1 MFSFFQSF
9 VKGKNL
15 IPFNLSFLL
24 LSFFYLLLSIITLIN
39 LTSKTDRYS
48 YALEYYNKII
58 LNNNDS
64 NFIDVYSKNFYLDS
78 NNDRIKL
85 PSKTVSNMKFF
96 KIWKKT

>member
-15 IPFNLSFLL
+15 FPFYISILFLSLV
-24 LSFFYLLLSIITLIN
+24 YLLLSIITLIN
-39 LTSKTDRYS
+39 LTSKTDRYT
-48 YALEYYNKII
+48 YALEYYNKMI
-58 LNNNDS
+58 LNNKDS

-85 PSKTVSNMKFF
+85 PLKTVSNMKFF